1 METDYHRISKAKEC
15 YAVSARHV
23 FSHELGIPGML
34 ILLKYFALAFSALLP
49 VINPLGSALVF
60 LGLVGYAPS
69 DVIRKLARRIAFTT
83 TLFLL
88 VVELVGAGLL
98 NFFGI
103 SLGVVQV
110 AGGFVLAA
118 MGWELLNQKDTAP
131 STEKT
136 SVDTSDFRSLE
147 AKVFYP
153 FTFPVTAG
161 PGCIVIMLTL
171 SAHASGKHVLDSVF
185 GHLGILLAVIVL
197 SFLVFLSYR
206 YSMRIT
212 QKISQPTVHGI
223 LRVIAFILLC
233 IGVHIAWNGV
243 ETLIHSAAK

>member
-1 METDYHRISKAKEC
+1 
-15 YAVSARHV
+15 
-23 FSHELGIPGML
+23 ML
-34 ILLKYFALAFSALLP
+34 IVLKYFALAFSALLP

-69 DVIRKLARRIAFTT
+69 DVFRRLARRIAFSTT
-83 TLFLL
+83 IFLL
-88 VVELVGAGLL
+88 VVELIGAALL

-118 MGWELLNQKDTAP
+118 MGWGLLNEKDTAP

-136 SVDTSDFRSLE
+136 SVDTGDFRSLD
-147 AKVFYP
+147 AKIFYP

-171 SAHASGKHVLDSVF
+171 SAHASGRSVLDSVF
-185 GHLGILLAVIVL
+185 AHIGILLAVVVL
-197 SFLVFLSYR
+197 SFSVFLSYR
-206 YSMRIT
+206 YAMRIT
-212 QKISQPTVHGI
+212 QKIAPPTVHGI

-233 IGVHIAWNGV
+233 IGVQIAWNGV
-243 ETLIHSAAK
+243 QTLIHTVTK

>member
-1 METDYHRISKAKEC
+1 
-15 YAVSARHV
+15 
-23 FSHELGIPGML
+23 ML
-34 ILLKYFALAFSALLP
+34 IVLKYFALGFSALLP

-69 DVIRKLARRIAFTT
+69 DVFRRLARKIALSTT
-83 TLFLL
+83 IFLL
-88 VVELVGAGLL
+88 TVELVGATLL

-118 MGWELLNQKDTAP
+118 MGWSLLNEKDTAP

-136 SVDTSDFRSLE
+136 SVDSSDFRSLD

-171 SAHASGKHVLDSVF
+171 SAHASGRNVLDSIFAHV
-185 GHLGILLAVIVL
+185 GILLAVVVL
-197 SFLVFLSYR
+197 SFTVFLSYR
-206 YSMRIT
+206 YAMRIT
-212 QKISQPTVHGI
+212 QKISPPTVHGI

-233 IGVHIAWNGV
+233 IGVQIAWNGTQ
-243 ETLIHSAAK
+243 TLIHSVAK

>member
-1 METDYHRISKAKEC
+1 
-15 YAVSARHV
+15 
-23 FSHELGIPGML
+23 ML
-34 ILLKYFALAFSALLP
+34 IVLKYFALGFSALLP

-69 DVIRKLARRIAFTT
+69 DVFRRLARKIALSTT
-83 TLFLL
+83 IFLL
-88 VVELVGAGLL
+88 TVELVGATLL

-118 MGWELLNQKDTAP
+118 MGWSLLNEKDTAP

-136 SVDTSDFRSLE
+136 SVDSSDFRSLD

-171 SAHASGKHVLDSVF
+171 SAHASGRNVLDSIF
-185 GHLGILLAVIVL
+185 AHIGILLAEVVL
-197 SFLVFLSYR
+197 SFTVFLSYR
-206 YSMRIT
+206 YAMRIT
-212 QKISQPTVHGI
+212 QKISPPTVHGI

-233 IGVHIAWNGV
+233 IGVQIAWNGTQ
-243 ETLIHSAAK
+243 TLIHSVAK